1 MTTDSRRPRATPRDP
16 EREKPIPDDKGA
28 ATGARDATETAKGSS
43 EDKGKGKAAGPAEA
57 AGSAAA
63 QGAASDE
70 AAQDRRAAETSE
82 WQTKAKENY
91 DLFLRARADYENLA
105 RRTQREV
112 SMLVRLG
119 KRDLLLKLLELADN
133 LERAAEAWRRSLT
146 GHDGVDGEGLV
157 GGVEII
163 GRQLQGILAAEGV
176 RPIDAV
182 GCAFDPSLHECVV
195 TWDTPDVESEV
206 ITDEIKRGYT
216 HDGEVLR
223 AAQVRVARP
232 SG

>member
-1 MTTDSRRPRATPRDP
+1 MTDTRRPRATPPNP
-16 EREKPIPDDKGA
+16 EREEQAPDDRGG
-28 ATGARDATETAKGSS
+28 ATGTRGATQTARDK
-43 EDKGKGKAAGPAEA
+43 DKDMVDGPAEVAGPA
-57 AGSAAA
+57 AGQSSKA
-63 QGAASDE
+63 DE
-70 AAQDRRAAETSE
+70 AGQARQVAEAKE
-82 WQTKAKENY
+82 WQAKAKENY

-112 SMLVRLG
+112 SLLVRLG
-119 KRDLLLKLLELADN
+119 KRDLLLKLLDLADN
-133 LERAAEAWRRSLT
+133 LERAAEAWRRSLA
-146 GHDGVDGEGLV
+146 GRDGMDGDALV
-157 GGVEII
+157 GGVEMI
-163 GRQLQGILAAEGV
+163 GRQLQGTLAAEGV

-195 TWDTPDVESEV
+195 TWDSPDVESEV

-232 SG
+232 TR